1 MQNFSLKM
9 FWNFKFRQISSP
21 RSELFEMCS
30 KLRNKLEVTIA
41 RVLPH
46 SQGIKGS
53 MCMQFAE

>member
-1 MQNFSLKM
+1 MPEVNMLKGL
-9 FWNFKFRQISSP
+9 KYI
-21 RSELFEMCS
+21 
-30 KLRNKLEVTIA
+30 LEVTIA